1 MVTQKELNNYFS
13 QVKKNC
19 PREYRTKMMPVI
31 KGNVLDYLEEN
42 PDSSMSDVTTQFGVP
57 EKFAT
62 EYIMTID
69 DTERTKILRTSKFI
83 KRIVIVGIVAV
94 VLIIAVT
101 AAFVIADNSHTAAYY
116 YHYEITE

>member
-1 MVTQKELNNYFS
+1 MVTQKELNKYFS
-13 QVKKNC
+13 QVKQNC

-42 PDSSMSDVTTQFGVP
+42 PNCSMSDVNAQFGAP
-57 EKFAT
+57 EKFAS
-62 EYIMTID
+62 EYIMAMD
-69 DTERTKILRTSKFI
+69 DAEKCKILRTSKFI
-83 KRIVIVGIVAV
+83 KRVVIIGVTVV

-101 AAFVIADNSHTAAYY
+101 AAFIIIDNSHTAAYY